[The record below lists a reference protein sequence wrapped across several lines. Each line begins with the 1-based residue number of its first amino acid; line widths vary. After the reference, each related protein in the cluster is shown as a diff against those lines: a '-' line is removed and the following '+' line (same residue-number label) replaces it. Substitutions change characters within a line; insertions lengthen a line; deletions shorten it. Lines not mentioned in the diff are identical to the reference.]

1 VKFLEEEI
9 NSQSNAINKM
19 QLQHA
24 KSTIERLP
32 AINPSPSIAEAVR
45 EYLKDKEQVRKI
57 TRNPVSP
64 LEKLLNQ
71 LKPKLWNWNLENL
84 IE

>member
-1 VKFLEEEI
+1 
-9 NSQSNAINKM
+9 M
-19 QLQHA
+19 QHA

-32 AINPSPSIAEAVR
+32 PINPSPAIAEAIR

-57 TRNPVSP
+57 TKNPVSP

-71 LKPKLWNWNLENL
+71 LKPKLWNWN
-84 IE
+84 I